1 MYIYQ
6 LVPIDDRRKQS
17 MKIHGELEDRL
28 YRFRNYLLEEERSGA
43 TIEKYGRDVRAFLSW
58 LHDGGEISKE
68 VVIGYKQAIIEGY
81 KTTSANSMLVSV
93 NRFLD
98 FIQKKSTTGWLWRQ
112 RRNPAAVCS

>member
-1 MYIYQ
+1 
-6 LVPIDDRRKQS
+6 
-17 MKIHGELEDRL
+17 MKIHGELEDKL

-58 LHDGGEISKE
+58 LPDGGEISKE

-98 FIQKKSTTGWLWRQ
+98 FIQKKDCPCRGGNPFSVCRFM
-112 RRNPAAVCS
+112 RRCSRNARCAR

>member
-6 LVPIDDRRKQS
+6 LMPIDDRRKQS
-17 MKIHGELEDRL
+17 MKIHGELEDKL

-58 LHDGGEISKE
+58 LPDGGEISKE

-81 KTTSANSMLVSV
+81 TS
-93 NRFLD
+93 
-98 FIQKKSTTGWLWRQ
+98 
-112 RRNPAAVCS
+112 